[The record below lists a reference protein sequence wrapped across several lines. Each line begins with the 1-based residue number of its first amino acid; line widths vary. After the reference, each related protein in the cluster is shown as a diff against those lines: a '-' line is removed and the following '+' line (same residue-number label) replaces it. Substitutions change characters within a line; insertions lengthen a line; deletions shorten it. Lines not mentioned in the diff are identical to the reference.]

1 MRLKKTVLF
10 RPTGTQIFPL
20 TCMSVDPRGKRVAC
34 GTTDSQIIIL
44 DSKSGNQKRTLK
56 GHEAAVSAVAFI
68 DGGKGLVSSSWD
80 CTTRRWT
87 STGPASDVPVLR
99 HNSEVKAL
107 AVGTDKARG
116 AAGSRDGEVKVF
128 YSSSMKNYR
137 NIQAHRTDVSGLA
150 FTCDES
156 VLITASWDGECKLFD
171 LSSFEAIGRL
181 AKQNERIR
189 SIAVTQDCSQVFVGL
204 HNGNILSIDPENPK
218 EPKVMK
224 GHTDI
229 VTSLVVDPS
238 GTRLVSGSWDRSVR
252 VWSVKK
258 RKLEVQDC
266 LITGISSV
274 GWNPKGSGFFT
285 TDYSGALIYWDL
297 EE

>member
-1 MRLKKTVLF
+1 MAV
-10 RPTGTQIFPL
+10 G
-20 TCMSVDPRGKRVAC
+20 PRGRWIAC

-44 DSKSGNQKRTLK
+44 DSVSGNQKRTLK
-56 GHEAAVSAVAFI
+56 GHEAAVSAVSFI

-87 STGPASDVPVLR
+87 STGPAAELPVLR

-107 AVGTDKARG
+107 AVGIDTARG

-150 FTCDES
+150 FTRDES

-171 LSSFEAIGRL
+171 LSTFEAIGRL
-181 AKQNERIR
+181 AKQKERIR
-189 SIAVTQDCSQVFVGL
+189 SIAVTHDSSQVFVGL
-204 HNGNILSIDPENPK
+204 HSGVILSIDPENSKDAK
-218 EPKVMK
+218 EMK

-229 VTSLVVDPS
+229 VTSLAIDPS
-238 GTRLVSGSWDRSVR
+238 DTYLVSGSWDRSVR
-252 VWSVKK
+252 VWSIKK
-258 RKLEVQDC
+258 QKAEVQDR
-266 LITGISSV
+266 LITGISSI

-285 TDYSGALIYWDL
+285 TDYSGALTHWDF